1 MDVTN
6 SVGTEMFDATGP
18 EYYDFYMFLLLA
30 PLHLWYAVD
39 FCFEKANA
47 RGVILCFV
55 LYIYLFVL
63 FIYFSFCLF
72 LMVPLDEGL
81 TRLKVMGMK
90 VFNHIVLKV
99 VV

>member
-6 SVGTEMFDATGP
+6 SVGAEMLNATSP
-18 EYYDFYMFLLLA
+18 EYYDFDMFLPLA

-39 FCFEKANA
+39 FCFEKANT

-55 LYIYLFVL
+55 L
-63 FIYFSFCLF
+63 FICVFFYFSFCLF

-81 TRLKVMGMK
+81 TRLKVTGMK